1 MSKLPTAEQFYIEHA
16 SSKNIPTDFY
26 VNEITEIIE
35 SHTASHTAALRE
47 DNAKLAHFNEVI
59 NTECTRI
66 RIELGEEG
74 GRVAA
79 LRDTV
84 KAMGDTYIDLERRYI
99 KSERLLIE
107 TQERVKDLGGSR
119 KSDCIAFA
127 NWLSNQVLG
136 GRSIEK
142 LWRDYE
148 TEVLQ

>member
-107 TQERVKDLGGSR
+107 TQERVKELEALLKTWVKQNNYLRRHSI
-119 KSDCIAFA
+119 SDFDDVH
-127 NWLSNQVLG
+127 NQTKNAL
-136 GRSIEK
+136 K
-142 LWRDYE
+142 
-148 TEVLQ
+148 

>member
-35 SHTASHTAALRE
+35 SHTAAHTASLQE
-47 DNAKLAHFNEVI
+47 DNAKLAHFNEII

-107 TQERVKDLGGSR
+107 TQERVKELEALLKTWVKQNNYLRRHSI
-119 KSDCIAFA
+119 SDFDDVH
-127 NWLSNQVLG
+127 NQTKNAL
-136 GRSIEK
+136 K
-142 LWRDYE
+142 
-148 TEVLQ
+148 